1 VSVLPLY
8 ETGQPFY
15 VPAFE
20 VKLAGARE
28 LNLQGPVSPLD
39 RDVVKDALEVTYQ
52 DSLDRIDS
60 FTLVFNN
67 WDADAR
73 VPAFRGQP
81 AKPGSPP
88 RNLFDLVRPGSQLQL
103 LMGYQGPQ
111 PDLRVMT
118 TGVITTLEADY
129 PEAGAPRLTVRGLNA
144 LDSFRGKQ
152 YTWAW
157 PKDPKG
163 TITDS
168 QIAKDLAGQPDT
180 PPGRPGLGIEVR
192 VNDQAAA
199 AEAPQTYVMM
209 NNQYPIVFL
218 MNRARRNG
226 YELFLTRDPKKGKDD
241 KPKQFLYFG
250 PSKRIADRT
259 YKLERGKSLVS
270 FKPTISLARQVKKVT
285 VLGWD
290 RKAKKPIKA
299 EATLADVKDVNPELH
314 PFIESIGREEVVSDQ
329 PVDTEAHAKVVA
341 QRYLEAQVLDMVEAT
356 GVVVGL
362 PDLRAGR
369 SIEIA
374 GFDDLLNGRWFI
386 KETTHTINESGYRT
400 TFVARRENKGVLG

>member
-1 VSVLPLY
+1 MSVLPLY

-15 VPAFE
+15 APAFE
-20 VKLAGARE
+20 VKVAGAKE
-28 LNLQGPVSPLD
+28 TLKTLQGPATPLK

-52 DSLDRIDS
+52 DSLDKVDS

-67 WDADAR
+67 WDADKR
-73 VPAFRGQP
+73 QP
-81 AKPGSPP
+81 LFLGASRDPGK
-88 RNLFDLVRPGSQLQL
+88 LFDLIRPGNQVQV

-118 TGVITTLEADY
+118 TGIITTLEADF
-129 PEAGAPRLTVRGLNA
+129 PEAAAPRLTVRGLNV
-144 LDSFRGKQ
+144 LDRFRNKQ

-157 PKDPKG
+157 PTDPKK

-168 QIAKDLAGQPDT
+168 QIAKDLSATPDA

-192 VNDQAAA
+192 VNEQAAK
-199 AEAPQTYVMM
+199 AEPPLSYVMM

-218 MNRARRNG
+218 MERARRNG
-226 YELFLTRDPKKGKDD
+226 YELFLAREQVKSKNA

-250 PSKRIADRT
+250 PSSRIADRT
-259 YKLERGKSLVS
+259 YKLEWGKSLVS

-290 RKAKKPIKA
+290 RKAKKPIKG
-299 EATLADVKDVNPELH
+299 EATLQDVKDVNPDLH
-314 PFIESIGREEVVSDQ
+314 PFIEVIGREEIVADR
-329 PVDTEAHAKVVA
+329 PVETAAQAKQIA
-341 QRYLEAQVLDMVEAT
+341 SRYLEAQVLDMVETT

-369 SIEIA
+369 VVEIG
-374 GFDDLLNGRWFI
+374 GFDQLLNGRWFI
-386 KETTHTINESGYRT
+386 KETTHTINDNGYRT
-400 TFVARRENKGVLG
+400 TFVARRENKEPPKR